1 MAQYESWSEIW
12 RPKSIRDA
20 YILPQFLF
28 AYDFKILLNSGHKVY
43 KMVGNCLYI
52 RTIFLTKKI
61 EKESSKIVL
70 ADTIELIFCIGV
82 ILMDMHDSIENC

>member
-1 MAQYESWSEIW
+1 
-12 RPKSIRDA
+12 
-20 YILPQFLF
+20 
-28 AYDFKILLNSGHKVY
+28 
-43 KMVGNCLYI
+43 MVGNCLYI
-52 RTIFLTKKI
+52 WTIFLTKEI